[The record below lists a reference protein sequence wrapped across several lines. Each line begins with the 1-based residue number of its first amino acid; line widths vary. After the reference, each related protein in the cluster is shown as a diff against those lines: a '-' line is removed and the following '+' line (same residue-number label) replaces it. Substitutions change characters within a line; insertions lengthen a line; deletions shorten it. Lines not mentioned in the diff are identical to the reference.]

1 MLKANVLKANVLK
14 ANVLKA
20 NVVKAKVLKANVLK
34 DFNNFLSSFADLCF
48 TTYLLSFNIFS
59 GDGWDANDAKVVCRE
74 LGFNPEYEFS
84 KAAFTSNTLTKTIIK
99 YLGIGRI
106 VSAKCNGEEKQ
117 LADCVSPSENCRGGL
132 AKVIC
137 HGKT

>member
-1 MLKANVLKANVLK
+1 MVFFYYYVLI
-14 ANVLKA
+14 
-20 NVVKAKVLKANVLK
+20 
-34 DFNNFLSSFADLCF
+34 LSSFD
-48 TTYLLSFNIFS
+48 IFS

-84 KAAFTSNTLTKTIIK
+84 KATFSSNTLTKHVIK

-117 LADCVSPSENCRGGL
+117 LADCVSPSENCHGGL

>member
-1 MLKANVLKANVLK
+1 MWLTNIQTKHVMKHGMWHT
-14 ANVLKA
+14 
-20 NVVKAKVLKANVLK
+20 
-34 DFNNFLSSFADLCF
+34 DLLGVSII
-48 TTYLLSFNIFS
+48 YIDIFS

-84 KAAFTSNTLTKTIIK
+84 KATFSSNFMTKHVIK

-117 LADCVSPSENCRGGL
+117 LADCVSPSENCHGGL
-132 AKVIC
+132 AKIIC
-137 HGKT
+137 HGKIDR